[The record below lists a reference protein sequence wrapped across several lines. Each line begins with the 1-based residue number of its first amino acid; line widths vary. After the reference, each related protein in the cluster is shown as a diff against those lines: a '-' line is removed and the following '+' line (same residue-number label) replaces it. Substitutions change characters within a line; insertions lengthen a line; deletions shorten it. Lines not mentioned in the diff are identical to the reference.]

1 LRCLVFV
8 GPGRVGLALGEAI
21 AEATDDVALV
31 YQGRHERPPHHPLF
45 HRRRA
50 CYRSGLEAPSEETS
64 AVILSVPDAVLP
76 EVAMALAARGAA
88 PGGCAAFHTS
98 GALGADP
105 LGPLHG
111 RGYAVG
117 TLHPLRAVATPVGS
131 GDGFRRTSFAVSGSP
146 DALRV
151 ADQIVALVGG
161 SLLKVPTN
169 RRPLYHAAAV
179 LASNYLVVL
188 LHEAVRLLEQTGAC
202 REEAERAMASL
213 ALGTIENVVE
223 LGLDRAL
230 TGPLLRGDV
239 ETVEL
244 HLRTLSTDDA
254 ALYAELGR
262 RALDWVGTRLPG
274 DAPERLEQL
283 FGRLS

>member
-1 LRCLVFV
+1 MRRLVFV
-8 GPGRVGLALGEAI
+8 GPGRVGLALGAAI
-21 AEATDDVALV
+21 AEATDEVKLV
-31 YQGRHERPPHHPLF
+31 YQGRRERPPHHPLF

-50 CYRSGLEAPSEETS
+50 SYRHGLEAPPEGTT
-64 AVILSVPDAVLP
+64 AIILSVPDAVLP
-76 EVAMALAARGAA
+76 EVAMALAARGEA
-88 PGGCAAFHTS
+88 PQGCAAFHTS

-105 LGPLHG
+105 LGPLHE

-117 TLHPLRAVATPVGS
+117 TLHPLRAVATSEPGA
-131 GDGFRRTSFAVSGSP
+131 DGFRRTSFAVSGSP
-146 DALRV
+146 DALAV
-151 ADQIVALVGG
+151 ADGIVSLVGG
-161 SLLKVPTN
+161 SPLKVPAN

-188 LHEAVRLLEQTGAC
+188 LHEAVGLLEQAGAS
-202 REEAERAMASL
+202 REEAERALASL
-213 ALGTIENVVE
+213 ARGTMENVVE

-244 HLRTLSTDDA
+244 HLRTLSEKDG

-262 RALDWVGTRLPG
+262 RGLEWVGTELPG
-274 DAPERLEQL
+274 EARERLEQL
-283 FGRLS
+283 FGGLS

>member
-1 LRCLVFV
+1 VRRLVFV
-8 GPGRVGLALGEAI
+8 GPGRVGIALGAAI
-21 AEATDDVALV
+21 AETTDDIELV

-50 CYRSGLEAPSEETS
+50 SYRPGLEVPSEGTS

-76 EVAMALAARGAA
+76 EVAMALSARGRA

-105 LGPLHG
+105 LGPLHE

-117 TLHPLRAVATPVGS
+117 TLHPLRAVATPGAT
-131 GDGFRRTSFAVSGSP
+131 GQGFRRTSFAVSGSP

-151 ADQIVALVGG
+151 AGRIVALVGG

-188 LHEAVRLLEQTGAC
+188 LHEAVGLLEQAGAS
-202 REEAERAMASL
+202 REEAERALASL
-213 ALGTIENVVE
+213 ALGTVENVVE

-244 HLRTLSTDDA
+244 HLRTLSAEDA
-254 ALYAELGR
+254 TLYAELGR
-262 RALDWVGTRLPG
+262 RALEWVGTRLPG
-274 DAPERLEQL
+274 DAHERLEQI
-283 FGRLS
+283 FERL

>member
-1 LRCLVFV
+1 LHRLVFV
-8 GPGRVGLALGEAI
+8 G
-21 AEATDDVALV
+21 
-31 YQGRHERPPHHPLF
+31 Q
-45 HRRRA
+45 
-50 CYRSGLEAPSEETS
+50 
-64 AVILSVPDAVLP
+64 
-76 EVAMALAARGAA
+76 
-88 PGGCAAFHTS
+88 
-98 GALGADP
+98 ADP
-105 LGPLHG
+105 LGPLHE

-117 TLHPLRAVATPVGS
+117 TLHPLRAVAAPVAPA
-131 GDGFRRTSFAVSGSP
+131 DRFHRTAFAVSGGP

-151 ADQIVALVGG
+151 AGQLVALVGG

-179 LASNYLVVL
+179 PASNYLVVL
-188 LHEAVRLLEQTGAC
+188 LHEAVGLLEQAGAT
-202 REEAERAMASL
+202 REEAEHALASL
-213 ALGTIENVVE
+213 ARGTMENVVE

-244 HLRTLSTDDA
+244 HLRTLSAEDA

-262 RALDWVGTRLPG
+262 RALEWVGTRLPG

-283 FGRLS
+283 FARLP